1 MAEVE
6 VGSNFV
12 REIVEEDL
20 KNGKNGGG
28 ALRRVSRPSPMVI
41 STLVMRN
48 RSA

>member
-20 KNGKNGGG
+20 KNGKNG